1 MLSEQKLIFQEI
13 KAKTLTNTFVDGI
26 NPLLLLRAWHRG
38 ISSVIL
44 TETASRES
52 EIVNNKLL
60 SQLYK
65 LEENSLKYGRGEYIL
80 RFKSYELK

>member
-1 MLSEQKLIFQEI
+1 M
-13 KAKTLTNTFVDGI
+13 ANTFVDGLS
-26 NPLLLLRAWHRG
+26 PLLYLRAWQRG

-52 EIVNNKLL
+52 EIVDNKLL

-65 LEENSLKYGRGEYIL
+65 LENYSLKCGRGE
-80 RFKSYELK
+80 